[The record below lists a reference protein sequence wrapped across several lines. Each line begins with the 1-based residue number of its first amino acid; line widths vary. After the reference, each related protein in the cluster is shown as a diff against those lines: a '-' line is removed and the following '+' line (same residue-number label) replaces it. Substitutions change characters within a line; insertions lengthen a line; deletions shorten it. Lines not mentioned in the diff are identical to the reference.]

1 MHSITLRFLASH
13 TAPSA
18 SGRIYGGTVLRWMD
32 EAGFAC
38 ASAWAGDNC
47 VTAFMGNASFDRPI
61 HPGDLVEVQASLAH
75 TGETSMNMLIE
86 VRSGGIQEKELRQ
99 VTHCAAVYAALD
111 GEGAPRAVDKFTP
124 ETPGDMA
131 LAERV
136 NAQVDAARLPA
147 VSAH

>member
-18 SGRIYGGTVLRWMD
+18 SGRIHGGTVLRWMD

-38 ASAWAGDNC
+38 ASSWAGGIC
-47 VTAFMGNASFDRPI
+47 MTAFMGNTSFDRPI

-99 VTHCAAVYAALD
+99 VTHCVAVYAAQEED
-111 GEGAPRAVDKFTP
+111 GTPRAVERFTP
-124 ETPGDMA
+124 ATPGDMA

-136 NAQVDAARLPA
+136 NAQVEAARAPQ
-147 VSAH
+147 

>member
-18 SGRIYGGTVLRWMD
+18 SGRIHGGTVLRWMD

-38 ASAWAGDNC
+38 ASAWAGGTC
-47 VTAFMGNASFDRPI
+47 VTALMGATSFDRPI

-75 TGETSMNMLIE
+75 TGETSMHMLIE
-86 VRSGGIQEKELRQ
+86 VRSGGIQAKELPG
-99 VTHCAAVYAALD
+99 VAHCVAVYAALD
-111 GEGAPRAVDKFTP
+111 EGGQPLAVDKFTP

-136 NAQVDAARLPA
+136 NAQVEAARPVQA
-147 VSAH
+147 

>member
-18 SGRIYGGTVLRWMD
+18 SGRIHGGTVLRWMD

-38 ASAWAGDNC
+38 ACSWAGGTC
-47 VTAFMGNASFDRPI
+47 VTAFMGSASFDRPI

-75 TGETSMNMLIE
+75 TGETSMNMLVE

-99 VTHCAAVYAALD
+99 VTHCVAVYAALD
-111 GEGAPRAVDKFTP
+111 EDGAPRAVDKFAP

-136 NAQVDAARLPA
+136 NAQVDAARLHLAPA
-147 VSAH
+147 H